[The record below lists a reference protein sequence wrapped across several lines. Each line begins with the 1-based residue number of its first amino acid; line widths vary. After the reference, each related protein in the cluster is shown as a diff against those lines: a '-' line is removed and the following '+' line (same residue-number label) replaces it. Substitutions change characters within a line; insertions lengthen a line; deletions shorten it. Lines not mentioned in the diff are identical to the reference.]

1 MYLLEFHSYRQDLRE
16 EKENIILEYWWPF
29 IGVSHAVEKRVV
41 NKVYR
46 SKSKKRWIHL
56 AYGNVFTRLYWVL
69 IIVVP
74 VSYSYDKLKADD
86 VTKLGS
92 RALGGF
98 SEELVAS
105 L

>member
-1 MYLLEFHSYRQDLRE
+1 MQWS
-16 EKENIILEYWWPF
+16 I
-29 IGVSHAVEKRVV
+29 EKRVV
-41 NKVYR
+41 NKVVPIKVKEEMDSFGIWECVYLTIWG
-46 SKSKKRWIHL
+46 SD
-56 AYGNVFTRLYWVL
+56 N
-69 IIVVP
+69 IVQLWKVP